1 MIVRIL
7 PDAEADLEAI
17 GDYIA
22 RDNPHRALSFV
33 HELRDKCLSLANIP
47 LAFPLVP
54 RYQDHGVRHRVH
66 GSYQIFY
73 RIIGQPAECID
84 VIHVLHSA
92 RDYAAI
98 LFKISEG

>member
-22 RDNPHRALSFV
+22 RDNARRALTFV
-33 HELRDKCLSLANIP
+33 KELRNMCNDLAEMS

-54 RYQDHGVRHRVH
+54 RYEHMGVRHRVY

-73 RIIGQPAECID
+73 RVVDESALVD
-84 VIHVLHSA
+84 VLHVIHGA
-92 RDYAAI
+92 RNYGSI
-98 LFKISEG
+98 LFP

>member
-1 MIVRIL
+1 MIVRIM
-7 PDAEADLEAI
+7 PAAEAEIEAI

-22 RDNPHRALSFV
+22 RDNPRRAVSFMR
-33 HELRDKCLSLANIP
+33 ELHDRCMGLADMP

-54 RYQDHGVRHRVH
+54 RYEDRGVRHRVH

-73 RIIGQPAECID
+73 LVIGQPAERID

-92 RDYAAI
+92 RNHAAL
-98 LFKISEG
+98 LFQI

>member
-22 RDNPHRALSFV
+22 RDNPRRALSFV
-33 HELRDKCLSLANIP
+33 KELHQTCNDLAEMS

-54 RYQDHGVRHRVH
+54 RYEHMGVRHRVY

-73 RIIGQPAECID
+73 RVVDDSAFID
-84 VIHVLHSA
+84 VLHVIHGA
-92 RDYAAI
+92 RNYASI
-98 LFKISEG
+98 LFP

>member
-17 GDYIA
+17 GDCIA
-22 RDNPHRALSFV
+22 RDNPRRALTFV
-33 HELRDKCLSLANIP
+33 KELRQMCNDLAQMS

-54 RYQDHGVRHRVH
+54 RYEHMGVRHRVY

-73 RIIGQPAECID
+73 RVIDEPALVD
-84 VIHVLHSA
+84 VLHVIHGA
-92 RDYAAI
+92 RNYASI
-98 LFKISEG
+98 LFP

>member
-1 MIVRIL
+1 VIVRIL

-22 RDNPHRALSFV
+22 RDNPRRALIFV
-33 HELRDKCLSLANIP
+33 KELRQMCNDLADMS

-54 RYQDHGVRHRVH
+54 RYEHTGVRHRVY

-73 RIIGQPAECID
+73 RVVDELAFID
-84 VIHVLHSA
+84 VLHVIHGA
-92 RDYAAI
+92 RNYASI
-98 LFKISEG
+98 LFP